1 MSWIV
6 QSLLN
11 KRGELKEKADINN
24 DDFNDLLVVER
35 AIENLK
41 SDGKLTEAE
50 IDILNFPYMNGGRNE
65 KYSFSKRYYA
75 ICQKIAEHLGGY
87 FTDDG
92 YLNYMK
98 YKYKLSEAQ
107 IDTLKQYIKSKYKNK
122 IMRKPLNE

>member
-65 KYSFSKRYYA
+65 KYSF
-75 ICQKIAEHLGGY
+75 
-87 FTDDG
+87 
-92 YLNYMK
+92 
-98 YKYKLSEAQ
+98 
-107 IDTLKQYIKSKYKNK
+107 
-122 IMRKPLNE
+122 